1 MVLSCVSWP
10 KCDSRDQ
17 SVGSRVKITIS
28 ADISAKW
35 KYEKYITQ
43 LYISESVS
51 NKHTDYFW

>member
-17 SVGSRVKITIS
+17 SVGSRVKITLS

-35 KYEKYITQ
+35 KYEKYIT
-43 LYISESVS
+43 
-51 NKHTDYFW
+51 

>member
-1 MVLSCVSWP
+1 MVSSCISWS

-17 SVGSRVKITIS
+17 SVGSRVKTTVS
-28 ADISAKW
+28 ADISAKM

-51 NKHTDYFW
+51 NKHTDYF